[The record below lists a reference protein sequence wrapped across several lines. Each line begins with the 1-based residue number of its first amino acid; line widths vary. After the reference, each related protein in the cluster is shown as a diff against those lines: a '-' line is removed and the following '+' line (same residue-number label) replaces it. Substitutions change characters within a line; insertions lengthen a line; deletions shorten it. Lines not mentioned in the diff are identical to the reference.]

1 MYREGIEI
9 LEIRGIGEKGNLE
22 KEEFFGKMEIGGKR
36 IGEKR
41 KQGPTGSLD
50 GPDWSIFL

>member
-50 GPDWSIFL
+50 GPNWSIFL